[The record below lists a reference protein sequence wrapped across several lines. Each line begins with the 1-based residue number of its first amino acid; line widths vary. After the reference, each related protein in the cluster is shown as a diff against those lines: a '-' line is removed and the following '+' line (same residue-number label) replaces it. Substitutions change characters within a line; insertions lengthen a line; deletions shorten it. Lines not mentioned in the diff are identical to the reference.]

1 MEVHEA
7 ELADWGLQV
16 EVDDVLL
23 ADALQV
29 LAVTH
34 PAQVVDDLLVARDLE
49 AVPARRSLVFWVL
62 LRWLYW
68 LVVTVREDP
77 H

>member
-1 MEVHEA
+1 MVEVHEA

-34 PAQVVDDLLVARDLE
+34 PAQVVDYLLVARDLE
-49 AVPARRSLVFWVL
+49 AVPEHRSWIIQSVVAIVVIAGCIGPRR
-62 LRWLYW
+62 
-68 LVVTVREDP
+68 
-77 H
+77 